1 MKPVSVEPE
10 LAPQADARV
19 DTAPVT
25 PQKKTM
31 IADDPRTPPRPRQPW
46 MLAVAAAAV
55 FVIASSATSAQ
66 SCAGDCDGNGNVGVD
81 ELVREVRM
89 ALEGGGTAQCPPA
102 DTDGDHVLSIG
113 ELTAAVGKAINGCTA
128 SGAKFAEI
136 QSTIFNTTCAVTFC
150 HAATL
155 PGSIP
160 AGNLDLTEA
169 NSYDQLV
176 GHACDNASARQAG
189 FLRVDPGNPDNS
201 FLVHKIEQPGSLD
214 FGSQMPQV
222 GGPLSAAQ
230 MKLTRDW
237 VAEGA
242 NR

>member
-1 MKPVSVEPE
+1 MSMN
-10 LAPQADARV
+10 V
-19 DTAPVT
+19 DCPSRAEAPVDIGPGT

-31 IADDPRTPPRPRQPW
+31 TGTHLTTPRFFRRSCAFAVTAAF
-46 MLAVAAAAV
+46 LA
-55 FVIASSATSAQ
+55 IASSRSSAQ
-66 SCAGDCDGNGNVGVD
+66 SCAGDCDGDGNVGVD
-81 ELVREVRM
+81 ELVLEVRM

-102 DTDGDHVLSIG
+102 DTDGNHVLSIG
-113 ELTAAVGKAINGCTA
+113 ELTAAVGKSINGCSA
-128 SGAKFAEI
+128 GGAKFAEI

-160 AGNLDLTEA
+160 AGNLDLTAA
-169 NSYDQLV
+169 NSYNQLV
-176 GHACDNASARQAG
+176 GHAPDNASALQAG
-189 FLRVDPGNPDNS
+189 FLRVDPGKPDNS
-201 FLVHKIEQPGSLD
+201 FLVYKIEQPGSLD

-230 MKLTRDW
+230 MKLIRDW

-242 NR
+242 NP